1 MAFKDYAP
9 SIISGG
15 ASLAG
20 NIIGA
25 IQGNKNIDKQIA
37 AQREENQKNRDWNKA
52 MAELANRWSIEQ
64 WNRENAYN
72 APASVMARLREG
84 GVNPDL
90 FYGNSGQNLA
100 AASPNVIP
108 TPASDPV
115 DVSAL
120 GSKATVGDI
129 TNNVVSQALVTA
141 QVKKL
146 NADTQKTGQE
156 TENLKIEGTILSA
169 DALTRAALNEQ
180 ALEIGNSTIYV
191 NHSIAELN
199 HKEKELVSAKI
210 SEVAANTKLLYE
222 KADEV
227 KASIRNINANT
238 ASTRFGMM
246 MRTKEFRQRVAEF
259 QEQVRLNNSSIRLN
273 YEQAATYLATRA
285 ATVLNINADTAL
297 KSASVKTQYVSRQEM
312 RARTGMY
319 GQLDRLVGIQGDQA
333 AFNLDSDKT
342 FKNLERGVGLCTSIV
357 DSLSG
362 LIGSAGSFISGSG
375 SVLGGF
381 GSLQNAM
388 NHIPG
393 THKTVGGFRP

>member
-1 MAFKDYAP
+1 MAFKDYA
-9 SIISGG
+9 SSVISGG

-25 IQGNKNIDKQIA
+25 IQGNRNIDKQIA
-37 AQREENQKNRDWNKA
+37 AQREENQKNRDWNRS

-64 WNRENAYN
+64 WNRENEYN
-72 APASVMARLREG
+72 LPANVMARLRDG

-100 AASPNVIP
+100 APSPNVTP
-108 TPASDPV
+108 TAASDPT

-129 TNNVVSQALVTA
+129 TNNVVSQALMSA

-146 NADTQKTGQE
+146 NAESEKTGQE

-180 ALEIGNSTIYV
+180 ALEIGKSTIYV
-191 NHSIAELN
+191 NHSIANLN
-199 HKEKELVSAKI
+199 HKEAELVSSKI
-210 SEVAANTKLLYE
+210 SEVAANTALLYE
-222 KADEV
+222 KANEV
-227 KASIRNINANT
+227 KANIRNINANT

-246 MRTKEFRQRVAEF
+246 MRSKEFRQRVAEF
-259 QEQVRLNNSSIRLN
+259 QEQVRVNDSSIRLN
-273 YEQAATYLATRA
+273 YEQASTYLATRA

-297 KSASVKTQYVSRQEM
+297 KSAGVKTQYVTREEM

-319 GQLDRLVGIQGDQA
+319 QRLDRLVGIQGDQA
-333 AFNLDSDKT
+333 AFNFDSDKT
-342 FKNLERGVGLCTSIV
+342 FKNLERGVGIATGII
-357 DSLSG
+357 DSVSG
-362 LIGSAGSFISGSG
+362 VVQSAGSFISGTG
-375 SVLGGF
+375 IGIP
-381 GSLQNAM
+381 AM
-388 NHIPG
+388 PKI
-393 THKTVGGFRP
+393 GGFRR

>member
-1 MAFKDYAP
+1 MAFKDYAS

-37 AQREENQKNRDWNKA
+37 AQREENQKNRDWNRA
-52 MAELANRWSIEQ
+52 MAELANTWSIEQ

-72 APASVMARLREG
+72 TPASVMARLREG

-90 FYGNSGQNLA
+90 FYSNSGQNLA
-100 AASPNVIP
+100 ASSPNVIP

-129 TNNVVSQALVTA
+129 TNNVVSQSLMTA

-146 NADTQKTGQE
+146 NADTKKSGQE

-180 ALEIGNSTIYV
+180 ALEIGKSTIYV

-210 SEVAANTKLLYE
+210 SEVAANT
-222 KADEV
+222 
-227 KASIRNINANT
+227 
-238 ASTRFGMM
+238 
-246 MRTKEFRQRVAEF
+246 
-259 QEQVRLNNSSIRLN
+259 
-273 YEQAATYLATRA
+273 
-285 ATVLNINADTAL
+285 
-297 KSASVKTQYVSRQEM
+297 
-312 RARTGMY
+312 
-319 GQLDRLVGIQGDQA
+319 
-333 AFNLDSDKT
+333 
-342 FKNLERGVGLCTSIV
+342 
-357 DSLSG
+357 
-362 LIGSAGSFISGSG
+362 
-375 SVLGGF
+375 
-381 GSLQNAM
+381 
-388 NHIPG
+388 
-393 THKTVGGFRP
+393 

>member
-1 MAFKDYAP
+1 MAFKDYAS

-25 IQGNKNIDKQIA
+25 IQGNRNIDKQIA

-64 WNRENAYN
+64 WNRENEYN
-72 APASVMARLREG
+72 LPANVMARLREG

-100 AASPNVIP
+100 ASSPNVTP
-108 TPASDPV
+108 TAASEPV

-129 TNNVVSQALVTA
+129 TNNVVSQALMSA

-146 NADTQKTGQE
+146 NAETKKTGQE

-169 DALTRAALNEQ
+169 DALTRAAQNKQ
-180 ALEIGNSTIYV
+180 ALEIGQSTIYV
-191 NHSIAELN
+191 NQSIANLN
-199 HKEKELVSAKI
+199 NKEAELVSSKI
-210 SEVAANTKLLYE
+210 SEVAANTTLLYE
-222 KADEV
+222 KANEV
-227 KASIRNINANT
+227 KANIRNINANT
-238 ASTRFGMM
+238 ASVRFGMM
-246 MRTKEFRQRVAEF
+246 MRAKEFRQRVAEF
-259 QEQVRLNNSSIRLN
+259 QEQIRVNDSTIRLN
-273 YEQAATYLATRA
+273 YEQASTYLATRA

-297 KSASVKTQYVSRQEM
+297 KAAGVKTQYVTREEM

-319 GQLDRLVGIQGDQA
+319 QRLDRLVGIQGDQA
-333 AFNLDSDKT
+333 AFNFESDKT
-342 FKNLERGVGLCTSIV
+342 FRNLERGVGIATGII
-357 DSLSG
+357 DSVSG
-362 LIGSAGSFISGSG
+362 VVQSAGSFVSGTG
-375 SVLGGF
+375 IGMP
-381 GSLQNAM
+381 AM
-388 NHIPG
+388 PKI
-393 THKTVGGFRP
+393 GGFRR